1 MKGAYIL
8 IPLLCTLCAGCDSK
22 DESLMSTRE
31 IGFSTTVA
39 SSEAEPGTRA
49 EATTDNLTEMG
60 VFAYFTGTGNFS
72 NGSSTPNH
80 LYNQSVKKTGGV
92 WTYSPVRYWPANAN
106 EKVSFFAYA
115 PHTAAVSGNAN
126 DKIRIAKPTAF
137 NAPGRPVIS
146 YSAPKGELDLLL
158 STGVTDCTILMAPC
172 SSP

>member
-8 IPLLCTLCAGCDSK
+8 IPLLCALCAGCDSK

-92 WTYSPVRYWPANAN
+92 WTYSPIRYWPANAK
-106 EKVSFFAYA
+106 EKVSLRA
-115 PHTAAVSGNAN
+115 PYRRRFRQRQRQDTDSEAHRLQRPGQTRYQLFRPQRGTRPAA
-126 DKIRIAKPTAF
+126 
-137 NAPGRPVIS
+137 
-146 YSAPKGELDLLL
+146 LDRRNGL
-158 STGVTDCTILMAPC
+158 C
-172 SSP
+172 

>member
-1 MKGAYIL
+1 MTRRMKGAYIL
-8 IPLLCTLCAGCDSK
+8 IPLLCTLCAGCDSE

-80 LYNQSVKKTGGV
+80 LYNQSV
-92 WTYSPVRYWPANAN
+92 
-106 EKVSFFAYA
+106 
-115 PHTAAVSGNAN
+115 
-126 DKIRIAKPTAF
+126 
-137 NAPGRPVIS
+137 
-146 YSAPKGELDLLL
+146 
-158 STGVTDCTILMAPC
+158 
-172 SSP
+172 